1 MQLLIGYILSA
12 LFIFIDKADIFL
24 LPCPI
29 KYLIQLDC
37 PGCGF
42 QRSFIA
48 LISGNFG
55 ESFTLYPPTIP
66 FLISFIAGVST
77 TILKGD
83 TNAKLLKAMYMITG
97 IIVLAN
103 YIYKIATHQLH

>member
-1 MQLLIGYILSA
+1 MQVLTTYILSA

-29 KYLIQLDC
+29 KYLIQVDC

-42 QRSFIA
+42 QRSFLA
-48 LISGNFG
+48 LIGGNFS
-55 ESFTLYPPTIP
+55 ESFKLYPPTIP
-66 FLISFIAGVST
+66 FAISVISGVLT
-77 TILKGD
+77 TILKGN
-83 TNAKLLKAMYMITG
+83 TNAKILKAMYITTG

-103 YIYKIATHQLH
+103 YMYKIATHQLH

>member
-29 KYLIQLDC
+29 KYLIQFDC

-42 QRSFIA
+42 QRSLLA
-48 LISGNFG
+48 LISGNFS

-66 FLISFIAGVST
+66 FVISFISGVST
-77 TILKGD
+77 TILKGNTD
-83 TNAKLLKAMYMITG
+83 TKLLKAMYIVTG
-97 IIVLAN
+97 IIVSAN
-103 YIYKIATHQLH
+103 YIYKIATYQL

>member
-1 MQLLIGYILSA
+1 LQLLTNYILSA

-29 KYLIQLDC
+29 KYLVQLDC

-42 QRSFIA
+42 QRSFIE
-48 LISGNFG
+48 LITGDFSG
-55 ESFTLYPPTIP
+55 SFKLYPPTIP
-66 FLISFIAGVST
+66 FIVSFISGVAT
-77 TILKGD
+77 TIFKGN
-83 TNAKLLKAMYMITG
+83 TNAKWLKAMYVLTG
-97 IIVLAN
+97 LIILAN